1 MNNTVDIS
9 TFSITE
15 LKALAFDLNSEM
27 AHIRQNLD
35 LVNKQLIEK
44 LQMQTPGEVIAE
56 VKEDS
61 AETSETV
68 VDKSE

>member
-1 MNNTVDIS
+1 MNKTVDIS

-27 AHIRQNLD
+27 AHIQQNLG

-44 LQMQTPGEVIAE
+44 LQMQTPSEVITE

-61 AETSETV
+61 TETPETV

>member
-1 MNNTVDIS
+1 MNKIVDIS

-27 AHIRQNLD
+27 AHIQQNLG

-44 LQMQTPGEVIAE
+44 LQMQTPSEVITE

-61 AETSETV
+61 TETPETV